1 MTRRADLARSKG
13 RPLQCRRGAC
23 GSHRHHQRGILLPA
37 VVFVMVV
44 IGSVIATMAL
54 MTQRS
59 AGAIVAEVA
68 GVRALSAAQAG
79 ADWAAWQVRDPTG
92 TLSPG
97 TSAVPACPASPTTLA
112 LPAPLDAYTV
122 SVTCARTPATGAI
135 DEGGLLSALYEI
147 TATATSGSTGSADRI
162 ERRVQLRLETCKSAS
177 GLAPA
182 YAC

>member
-1 MTRRADLARSKG
+1 MTGASTGSRAAGPASPGHGGRRVTHH
-13 RPLQCRRGAC
+13 RR
-23 GSHRHHQRGILLPA
+23 QRGILLPA

-44 IGSVIATMAL
+44 VGGLIATMAL

-68 GVRALSAAQAG
+68 GVRALAAAQAG

-97 TSAVPACPASPTTLA
+97 TTAVPACPASPTTLS

-122 SVTCARTPATGAI
+122 SVTCARTPATGEV
-135 DEGGLLSALYEI
+135 DEGGLRSAFYEI
-147 TATATSGSTGSADRI
+147 TATASSGSVGSADRI
-162 ERRVQLRLETCKSAS
+162 ERRVQLRLETCKSAG

-182 YAC
+182 FAC